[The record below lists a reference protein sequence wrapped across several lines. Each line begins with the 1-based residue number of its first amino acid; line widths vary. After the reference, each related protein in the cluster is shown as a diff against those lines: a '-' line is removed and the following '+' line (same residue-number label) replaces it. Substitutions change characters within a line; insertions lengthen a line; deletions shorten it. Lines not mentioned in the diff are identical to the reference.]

1 MDEPTHEAVKEIM
14 FQDFTDRNSKDLGP
28 ARLNSLREQLTRL
41 GVHGFMVPREDEY
54 MGEYVPACN
63 ERLQWLTGFNGSA
76 GIAVIL
82 PDRAA
87 LFVDGRYTVQAPQ
100 QVDTSA
106 FEIIH
111 SADMRP
117 SEWLEKHL
125 KPDHVLAIDPQ
136 LHTQSSFK
144 LIEKA
149 VSKVGA
155 KINCLENNP
164 VDAVWLGRPAQPSS
178 TITIQP
184 ETLTGKNHRTK
195 CSELADNLKR
205 QDLDAVIIAQ
215 PENIAW
221 LLNIR
226 GQDVPHTPFVL
237 SYGIMHSSGVFDW
250 YLPTDRLNP
259 SLTEHLG
266 ENVNICEPAQLK
278 QNLMAMTDSKIGMD
292 PGATPHWFYRCL
304 DAATISS
311 IADPCALPKAC
322 KTTEEVNATRIAH
335 ERDGVA
341 LCRFLHWL
349 DTTSGDGSV
358 TEIQAA
364 KQLEAFRA
372 DSPELLDLSFD
383 TISGSGP
390 NGAIV
395 HYRVN
400 ETTNR
405 NLLPGE
411 LFLLDSGGQYRDG
424 TTDVTRTILIGET
437 PHSNREIE
445 CFTRVLKGHIALA
458 QAMFPIGTNG
468 MQLDTLARA
477 PLWEVG
483 LDFDHGTGH
492 GVGSYLSVHEG
503 PQRIS
508 KGGTVAMQ
516 PGMILS
522 NEPGYYLTDAFGIRI
537 ENLMVVREPIKTS
550 PMERP
555 MLSFETLT
563 LAPMDRRLID
573 IELLDPAEINWL
585 NEYHQ
590 RIRETIADRLPDNAK
605 QWLMRQ
611 TEPI

>member
-1 MDEPTHEAVKEIM
+1 MDEPAYEAVKEIM
-14 FQDFTDRNSKDLGP
+14 FQDFTDRNTKDLGA
-28 ARLNSLREQLTRL
+28 ARLASLREKLLEL
-41 GVHGFMVPREDEY
+41 GVHGFMVPREDEF

-82 PDRAA
+82 PERAA

-100 QVDTSA
+100 QVDTKA

-125 KPDHVLAIDPQ
+125 QSNHILAIDPQ

-144 LIEKA
+144 LIQKA
-149 VSKVGA
+149 VSKAEA
-155 KINCLENNP
+155 KIECVTDNP
-164 VDAVWLGRPAQPSS
+164 IDAIWLDRPARPSS
-178 TITIQP
+178 AITVQP
-184 ETLTGKNHRTK
+184 ETLTGKPHKIK
-195 CSELADNLKR
+195 CKELADTLTK
-205 QDLDAVIIAQ
+205 QGLDALILAQ

-237 SYGIMHSSGVFDW
+237 SYGIMHSNGIFDW
-250 YLPTDRLNP
+250 YLPANRITP
-259 SLTEHLG
+259 SLAEHLG
-266 ENVNICEPAQLK
+266 EQVNIRPPEDLK
-278 QNLMAMTDSKIGMD
+278 QNLMALGDMKVGMD
-292 PGATPHWFYRCL
+292 PDATPHWFYRCL
-304 DAATISS
+304 ESAKIEAIT
-311 IADPCALPKAC
+311 DPCALPKAC
-322 KTTEEVNATRIAH
+322 KTNEEVNAARLAH
-335 ERDGVA
+335 ERDAVA

-349 DTTSGDGSV
+349 EATAGDGSV

-364 KQLEAFRA
+364 QQLEAFRA
-372 DSPELLDLSFD
+372 DSQELLDLSFD

-405 NLLPGE
+405 NLLPGD
-411 LFLLDSGGQYRDG
+411 LFLVDSGGQYRDG
-424 TTDVTRTILIGET
+424 TTDVTRTILIGDT
-437 PHSNREIE
+437 PHSDREIE

-458 QAMFPIGTNG
+458 QALFPVGTNG

-508 KGGTVAMQ
+508 KGGMVAMQ
-516 PGMILS
+516 AGMIVS

-537 ENLMVVREPIKTS
+537 ENLMVVRQAHKS
-550 PMERP
+550 GSMERP

-573 IELLDPAEINWL
+573 VTLLNPSDINWL
-585 NEYHQ
+585 NQYHQ
-590 RIRETIADRLPDNAK
+590 RIRETIADRLPDDAK